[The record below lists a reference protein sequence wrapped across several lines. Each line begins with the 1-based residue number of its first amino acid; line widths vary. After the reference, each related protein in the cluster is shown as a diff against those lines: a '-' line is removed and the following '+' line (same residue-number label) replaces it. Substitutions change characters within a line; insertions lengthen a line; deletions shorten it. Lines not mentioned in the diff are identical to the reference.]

1 MDFATK
7 LPFARNRIIEIYFWI
22 LGVYFEPKYSFG
34 RRLMTKMLS
43 LTSAIDDI
51 YDVFGTMEELQL
63 FTEAIERFDVYVNPN
78 IFGIFYLILI

>member
-1 MDFATK
+1 
-7 LPFARNRIIEIYFWI
+7 
-22 LGVYFEPKYSFG
+22 
-34 RRLMTKMLS
+34 MLS